1 MVGGGVVFRSTFSL
15 VDGADKGR
23 LPGLRVDF
31 QFPYDIVQ
39 KMKELLE
46 GGAVGL

>member
-23 LPGLRVDF
+23 LPGLGVDF
-31 QFPYDIVQ
+31 QFPNDTDQ
-39 KMKELLE
+39 KVNELLE
-46 GGAVGL
+46 GGVFGL